1 MPLRRSVFL
10 LASGTSFIA
19 TACAIFTLNAQ
30 AQGAV
35 TAGYSSVA
43 DVTVTSTNYTATGN
57 SVNFTLNFAPPVGTT
72 LKVVENTDITFIN
85 G

>member
-1 MPLRRSVFL
+1 M
-10 LASGTSFIA
+10 
-19 TACAIFTLNAQ
+19 
-30 AQGAV
+30 
-35 TAGYSSVA
+35 A